1 MFRLHK
7 LVFVTILV
15 IIIGGI
21 AFQAYVFISMKSAGK
36 HLYTIKVNDV
46 NGVITYFTDSYV
58 DNGQCISFKDEFGVK
73 RNVCG
78 HYTISE
84 Y

>member
-1 MFRLHK
+1 MLKLHK
-7 LVFVTILV
+7 IFFVTIFILV
-15 IIIGGI
+15 IGGI
-21 AFQAYVFISMKSAGK
+21 AFQAYLFVSMRNSNK
-36 HLYTIKVNDV
+36 HFYTIEVNNV
-46 NGVITYFTDSYV
+46 NGITTYLTDSYV
-58 DNGQCISFKDEFGVK
+58 DNGQCVIFKDEFGVK